1 MLRRLSG
8 GTMEFEEIYRS
19 GEYLEKHPT
28 WHIEVSSPKARD
40 ILEILQRASLAP
52 RTICEVGCGAGEI
65 LAQLQRQMDSACA
78 FQGYD
83 ISPQAIELA
92 RARENEQLHFTVAD
106 FTREN
111 AFFDLILLIDMIEH
125 VENCFRFLREI
136 KAKGTYKIIQFAL
149 DITVET
155 LLINPNALLGFRS
168 TYGHVG
174 HLHYFT
180 KNTALAMLEDL
191 GYEILD
197 YRYVPLPVDKG
208 ESLSQKLHRPFIK
221 LLYALNKDLAVRLLG
236 GYKLLV
242 LTK

>member
-1 MLRRLSG
+1 MK
-8 GTMEFEEIYRS
+8 FEEIYSS

-28 WHIEVSSPKARD
+28 WHVEVSSPKARD
-40 ILEILQRASLAP
+40 ILEILQQADLAP
-52 RTICEVGCGAGEI
+52 RAICEVGCGAGEI
-65 LAQLQRQMDSACA
+65 LAQLQKQMDSACT
-78 FQGYD
+78 FHGYD

-92 RARENEQLHFTVAD
+92 RSRENERLHFTVAD
-106 FTREN
+106 FTQEN
-111 AFFDLILLIDMIEH
+111 VFFDLILMIDMIEH
-125 VENCFRFLREI
+125 VENCFSFLREI

-155 LLINPNALLGFRS
+155 LLINPEALLGFRS

-180 KNTALAMLEDL
+180 KNIALAMLEDL

-197 YRYVPLPVDKG
+197 FKYVPLPANKG

-221 LLYALNKDLAVRLLG
+221 FLYALHKDLAVRLLG

-242 LTK
+242 LAR